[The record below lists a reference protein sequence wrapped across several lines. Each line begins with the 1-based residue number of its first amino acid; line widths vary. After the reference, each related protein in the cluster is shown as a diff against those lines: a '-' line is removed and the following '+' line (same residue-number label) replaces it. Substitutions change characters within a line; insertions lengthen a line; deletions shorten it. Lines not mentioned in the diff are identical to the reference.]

1 MKPHQK
7 SFPKKRP
14 AAIRRNRS
22 RKTAHLQIYGVHA
35 VLAACANPQRKLHR
49 LFVTRNIQNQYEIRL
64 KAAQCPIE
72 ILTSQEISRMAPE
85 NAVHQG
91 ILAKAAPLPATD
103 LEDLKDCQLI
113 LVLDQVTDPHN
124 VGAILRSAAAFNADA
139 VIITARNS
147 PEATGVLAKTASGG
161 LEHVPLVEAVNLA
174 RALDTLG
181 KQGFTCI
188 GFDSEAEFA
197 LEKAPISAPLALVMG
212 AEGKGLRRL
221 TREKCDLLVR
231 LDMPGPIKSLNVS
244 NAAALA
250 LYATSKAFLR

>member
-1 MKPHQK
+1 
-7 SFPKKRP
+7 
-14 AAIRRNRS
+14 
-22 RKTAHLQIYGVHA
+22 
-35 VLAACANPQRKLHR
+35 
-49 LFVTRNIQNQYEIRL
+49 
-64 KAAQCPIE
+64 
-72 ILTSQEISRMAPE
+72 MAPE

-124 VGAILRSAAAFNADA
+124 VGAILRSAAAFNAEA

-197 LEKAPISAPLALVMG
+197 LEKAPISAPIALVMG